1 MSRRRGRDGRS
12 LSDEDADLW
21 RRATREAV
29 PLQRANAALPKPP
42 DAPPPAPPA
51 PERSAPPTARPGA
64 APVQRPAAEPPTPVP
79 MIEPGRSPGLDR
91 RTADRLRRGLM
102 PIDARIDLHG
112 MIQVEALGA
121 LFEFIQDSA
130 GAGLRCVLVITGRG
144 SRSAGGMGV
153 LRAAVPDWLNR
164 PACRG
169 HVLAFAPA
177 QPKHGGDGAL
187 YVLLRRKREARS

>member
-1 MSRRRGRDGRS
+1 MSGRRGRDGRG
-12 LSDEDADLW
+12 LSDEDAELW

-29 PLQRANAALPKPP
+29 PLSRGKT
-42 DAPPPAPPA
+42 PPPPVAPPA
-51 PERSAPPTARPGA
+51 PSRERPAQPSARPANVA
-64 APVQRPAAEPPTPVP
+64 APRAPAKPSQPVA
-79 MIEPGRSPGLDR
+79 MLAPGRSPGLDR

-112 MIQVEALGA
+112 MIQSEALGA

-130 GAGLRCVLVITGRG
+130 AAGLRCVLVITGRG
-144 SRSAGGMGV
+144 SRSAGGMGI

-164 PACRG
+164 PACRS

-177 QPKHGGDGAL
+177 QPKHGGAGAL
-187 YVLLRRKREARS
+187 YVLLRRKRDPRA

>member
-1 MSRRRGRDGRS
+1 VSRRRGRDGRS

-29 PLQRANAALPKPP
+29 PLARDDKAPTAPAPP
-42 DAPPPAPPA
+42 VPPPADRPA
-51 PERSAPPTARPGA
+51 PAVGGRKIPPVGRPETP
-64 APVQRPAAEPPTPVP
+64 PVPVP

-102 PIDARIDLHG
+102 PIDGRIDLHG
-112 MIQVEALGA
+112 MYQAEAQGA
-121 LFEFIQDSA
+121 LVEFIQASA
-130 GAGLRCVLVITGRG
+130 AAGLRCVLVITGRG
-144 SRSAGGMGV
+144 SRSAGGMGI

-177 QPKHGGDGAL
+177 QPKHGGAGAL
-187 YVLLRRKREARS
+187 YVLLRRKREPRS